1 MRQFVKVALGG
12 LLLTGLLASSASA
25 QEPDKK
31 GPCEIK
37 LGSNLATLK
46 LPKDFAYINKEHT
59 QEILKKQASD
69 DPNSLGLI
77 YSMKKGDEF
86 SVFLSFD
93 ETGYVED
100 TDADQLK
107 PEEII
112 EGYKQGTEASN
123 EERKKRG
130 IPALHVVGWETQPK
144 YEKAKHIVVWSLLAQ
159 REGSSEKSV
168 NYNTRMLGRKGVLE
182 VNLVCQDKELNKYK
196 EPLNKILDGVS
207 YDSGN
212 RYEDYV
218 KGDKISAGGIAAL
231 VAGGFALKKLG
242 VLAFLGGLFKPLLL
256 LGKKAIVFVIAGVY
270 GIFSKLFG
278 KKKDD
283 SVAE

>member
-1 MRQFVKVALGG
+1 MKSFVKAAVRG
-12 LLLTGLLASSASA
+12 LLLTSLLICGASA
-25 QEPDKK
+25 QQPDKT

-37 LGSNLATLK
+37 LGTNLATLK

-59 QEILKKQASD
+59 REFLKKQAND
-69 DPNSLGLI
+69 DPNSLGVI
-77 YSMKKGDEF
+77 YSMHKGDEF
-86 SVFLSFD
+86 SVFLSFSD
-93 ETGYVED
+93 AGYVED
-100 TDADQLK
+100 GDADKLK
-107 PEEII
+107 PAEILD
-112 EGYKQGTEASN
+112 GYKQGTEANN
-123 EERKKRG
+123 EARKAKG
-130 IPALHVVGWETQPK
+130 IPALHVVGWETEPK
-144 YEKAKHIVVWSLLAQ
+144 YEKSKHIVIWSLLAQ
-159 REGSSEKSV
+159 SDGSAEKTV
-168 NYNTRMLGRKGVLE
+168 NYNTRMLGRTGVLE
-182 VNLVCQDKELNKYK
+182 VNLVCEDKELSKYK
-196 EPLNKILDGVS
+196 APLSKILDGVS
-207 YDSGN
+207 YDQGS

-256 LGKKAIVFVIAGVY
+256 LGKKAIVFVVAGIY